1 MDGRGSTANSSW
13 LGRSPQLLASERA
26 LPACLTDSI
35 NNKHD
40 YYTATDL
47 EVHSRTY
54 TRAQVSRRSAHTAVA
69 HRSAKTYY
77 SAARPPAACIEWT
90 TFSDD

>member
-47 EVHSRTY
+47 EVLTHVH
-54 TRAQVSRRSAHTAVA
+54 TRAGFTAIGARSCRTPI
-69 HRSAKTYY
+69 SENLLQC
-77 SAARPPAACIEWT
+77 RPPAACIEWT